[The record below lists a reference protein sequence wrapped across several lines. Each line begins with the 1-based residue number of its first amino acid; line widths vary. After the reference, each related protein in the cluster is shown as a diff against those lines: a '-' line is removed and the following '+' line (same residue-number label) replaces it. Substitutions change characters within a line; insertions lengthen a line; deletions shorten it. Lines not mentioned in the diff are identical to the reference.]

1 MQQQPA
7 IVMPTLIEKSEVTYN
22 NYCDSCDSG
31 RKACLDI
38 NATVA
43 VSGRFT
49 PVTIS
54 LCEICFLML
63 QTKFMDKVVTNV

>member
-7 IVMPTLIEKSEVTYN
+7 IVMPTLIEKSKVTN
-22 NYCDSCDSG
+22 EHYCDSCDSG
-31 RKACLDI
+31 RNACLDI

-43 VSGRFT
+43 VSGIYA

-63 QTKFMDKVVTNV
+63 QTKFMKEEIPHE